1 MPAYPRPRHDPE
13 IGLSDPMAPV
23 RYLDLL
29 LVAMALPFVLIAS
42 LPLLGYAVG
51 AASWTLQR
59 VAAVAIERRAS
70 ASSDVRRQLGLN
82 LASMLGRAWIVG
94 LAILTVGIV
103 GEREDGLTAA
113 VLVLAAFT
121 VYFAMSLVLRP
132 LEKGRS

>member
-29 LVAMALPFVLIAS
+29 LVAMALPFVLIMG

-51 AASWTLQR
+51 AATWALQR
-59 VAAVAIERRAS
+59 VAAAAIERRAS
-70 ASSDVRRQLGLN
+70 AAADVRRQVGLN
-82 LASMLGRAWIVG
+82 LASMLGRAWLVG
-94 LAILTVGIV
+94 LAILTVGIA

-121 VYFAMSLVLRP
+121 VYFATSLVLRP

>member
-1 MPAYPRPRHDPE
+1 M
-13 IGLSDPMAPV
+13 GPV

-29 LVAMALPFVLIAS
+29 LVAMALPFVLIAG

-51 AASWTLQR
+51 AATWTLQR
-59 VAAVAIERRAS
+59 VASVAIERRARE
-70 ASSDVRRQLGLN
+70 SSDVRRQVGLN

-94 LAILTVGIV
+94 LAILTVGIA

-121 VYFAMSLVLRP
+121 VYFATSLVLRP
-132 LEKGRS
+132 LEKGRP

>member
-1 MPAYPRPRHDPE
+1 
-13 IGLSDPMAPV
+13 MAPV

-94 LAILTVGIV
+94 LAILVVGV
-103 GEREDGLTAA
+103 AGEREDGLTAA